1 MISRV
6 WLSEDRTEIAWLEDG
21 VLTVYDTTTLRD
33 RTPDRLEGE
42 WTELWLPDNR

>member
-6 WLSEDRTEIAWLEDG
+6 WLSEDRTEI
-21 VLTVYDTTTLRD
+21 TLRE

-42 WTELWLPDNR
+42 WHELWLPDNR